1 MKYNILIRDSSKKD
15 LDSVKMRKK
24 ALGGKL
30 DTEILNRAEAAWMN
44 LAPYRR
50 QRERMLRFIYGDQW
64 GDRIKVK
71 GKWMTE
77 REHLVR
83 TGNVA
88 LQFNL
93 IKKNVNSV
101 AGGVIKD
108 GREPVVT
115 AVGAENRGF
124 GDLMT
129 FCLQGNWYDNKMS
142 LIITNQVEEA
152 MAGGLM
158 WLRESYERKDG
169 QMDSWTYNSDMN
181 SVFFDGPM
189 VDPRMDDMTM
199 VGETHEIS
207 FNEVLEKFAKKP
219 SDYRKLREWYPMA
232 DNPFDTADTI
242 FTDDRRSE
250 GRKSFL
256 EPADHQ
262 NCVVV
267 EIWTKER
274 KPRYHV
280 FDTNEG
286 ELYDIDADDTERIE
300 EFRRINESRLEAGR
314 KAGWPDDE
322 IPLIE
327 WEDNWFMDTYW
338 YGRFVTPGGN
348 ILWEGESP
356 YPDRKHPY
364 TILAIP
370 YVNGKICGYISD
382 LVDQNIAINRIL
394 TLDDFIR
401 RAGVKGVSFIP
412 EGLVPPGMSYEEF
425 SEQWTSIDGIIYYKP
440 KPNLPEPKVFY
451 GNVGTI
457 NTAEVVNIM
466 SQLMDSASPATGA
479 YRGDTPHAGTSAALY
494 NQQTQN
500 AAIPLASLLD
510 RINFFIQRLSTK
522 KMQIIAEN
530 YNLERYVEIAGEA
543 GLDTSGLDLSRTGDI
558 TYKVKTRQGPSAEQ
572 SQQML
577 EEDLRFWMQSG
588 ILTFDDYL
596 ALSKRPFLSE
606 LRSRYEARMQEMA
619 MQQQMA
625 AEAQSQQG
633 QEQGQPQP
641 QQQNGQ

>member
-1 MKYNILIRDSSKKD
+1 MANNILIRDTGKKD
-15 LDSVKMRKK
+15 LDSVKLRRKV
-24 ALGGKL
+24 LGGKL
-30 DTEILNRAEAAWMN
+30 DTPLLDKCEAAWLN

-50 QRERMLRFIYGDQW
+50 TRERMLRFIYGDQW

-129 FCLQGNWYDNKMS
+129 ACLQSNWYENKMS

-158 WLRESYERKDG
+158 AVREAYERRDG
-169 QMDSWTYNSDMN
+169 IPDSWSNNVDMN
-181 SVFFDGPM
+181 SFFFDGPM
-189 VDPRMDDMTM
+189 VDPRMDDMVM
-199 VGETHEIS
+199 VGEAHEIP
-207 FNEVLEKFAKKP
+207 FNEVMEKFAFKP
-219 SDYRKLREWYPMA
+219 SDYKKLREWYPTA
-232 DNPFDTADTI
+232 DNPLETPDTV
-242 FTDDRRSE
+242 FTDDRRQE
-250 GRKSFL
+250 GRRSFL
-256 EPADHQ
+256 EPTDRQ

-267 EIWTKER
+267 EVWTKER

-280 FDTNEG
+280 FDPNEG
-286 ELYDIDADDTERIE
+286 EMYDIDADDRERINRLKE
-300 EFRRINESRLEAGR
+300 LNEARLRAGR
-314 KAGWPDDE
+314 QAGWPDEE

-327 WEDNWFMDTYW
+327 WEEHWFVDTFW
-338 YGRFVTPGGN
+338 YGRFLTPNGN

-370 YVNGKICGYISD
+370 YVNGRICGYISD

-412 EGLVPPGMSYEEF
+412 EGLVPPGMSYDEF

-510 RINFFIQRLSTK
+510 RLNFFIQRLSTK
-522 KMQIIAEN
+522 KLLLIAEN
-530 YNLERYVEIAGEA
+530 YDVSRYVDIAGEA
-543 GLDTSGLDLSRTGDI
+543 GLDTSGMDLTQAGDI
-558 TYKVKTRQGPSAEQ
+558 RYKVKTRQGPSAEQ

-577 EEDLRFWMQSG
+577 EEDLRYWMQMG
-588 ILTFDDYL
+588 ALTFDDYL
-596 ALSKRPFLSE
+596 ALSKRPYLSE

-619 MQQQMA
+619 MQQQA
-625 AEAQSQQG
+625 AALQQG
-633 QEQGQPQP
+633 Q
-641 QQQNGQ
+641 QQQAQQ